1 MSDDQAIPPPDVVQ
15 GDVIDPAGAALVPIQ
30 QHQVSFYGDPITGVL
45 IEPAGHPA
53 EWYVPLRPISDFL
66 GLSWPAQYRRTLGD
80 SVLGPT
86 LISVA
91 IIATQKPGRG
101 RRDRALLCLPLRYL
115 PGWLFGL
122 NPSKVKPELAAKIL
136 LYRRECFD
144 ILWRELQPEIL
155 PVPPAPTT
163 EPLTGAALG
172 VEIAAAVY
180 HLAQQQ
186 FALESRLSE
195 IAGQHT
201 VMADY
206 MRGFVQDTRHRLTAL
221 ELHLG
226 SGPTIS
232 EAQAVEI
239 VLAVKLLGQ
248 EFERRGDKA
257 GYQKVYSEMY
267 RRYGIATY
275 RNLPAARYKEVATWL
290 QDWYQESA
298 PPTGGGQGA
307 GKEQP

>member
-1 MSDDQAIPPPDVVQ
+1 MSDDSAMPPPDAVE
-15 GDVIDPAGAALVPIQ
+15 GDVINPAGAALVPIE
-30 QHQVSFYGDPITGVL
+30 QHQVNFYGDEITGVL
-45 IEPAGHPA
+45 IEREGRPA
-53 EWYVPLRPISDFL
+53 EWYVPLRPLTAFL
-66 GLSWPAQYRRTLGD
+66 GLTWPPQYTRTKND
-80 SVLGPT
+80 PVLGPA
-86 LISVA
+86 LLSVT
-91 IIATQKPGRG
+91 IIITETPAQGRG
-101 RRDRALLCLPLRYL
+101 RRDLLCLPLRYL
-115 PGWLFGL
+115 PGWLFGI
-122 NPSKVKPELAAKIL
+122 NVGKVKPALADKIT
-136 LYRRECFD
+136 LYRRDCFD
-144 ILWRELQPEIL
+144 LLWQAFKPDIL
-155 PVPPAPTT
+155 PNPPPAA

-186 FALESRLSE
+186 YDLESRLNQV
-195 IAGQHT
+195 AGQQS

-290 QDWYQESA
+290 HDWYQESA
-298 PPTGGGQGA
+298 PTEGGQGA